1 MDPEEQGALEF
12 LPSFSSCDANAP
24 ADASA
29 QQSHYRFGPKNMA
42 WYFCKTCGVTTLT
55 QGEYGY
61 DAARAGDG
69 KTLRRKTRMLNAVT
83 LDQDQDG
90 LDLSKIRFRYFN
102 GRDHGWSASLLD
114 APAAWGTW

>member
-1 MDPEEQGALEF
+1 MDPDEPDALQF
-12 LPSFSSCDANAP
+12 LPSSSSCDANAP

-29 QQSHYRFGPKNMA
+29 QQSHYRFGPKNMT

-55 QGEYGY
+55 QGEYQT
-61 DAARAGDG
+61 DAAGAGNG
-69 KTLRRKTRMLNAVT
+69 KTLCKKARMLNAVT
-83 LDQDQDG
+83 LDQGQNG

-102 GRDHGWSASLLD
+102 GRDHGWSASLQD